1 MTENNAPSHP
11 NSVSSVPRQLAK
23 MDNQVDELSALPT
36 SKQTLSGIR
45 ESSTRC
51 RDLLNQISSLDS
63 ITDAADARD
72 IITSFNIWAAN
83 LGIFDEGRLSVAY
96 RLKDAPQGSHL
107 TEKLLIELE
116 RHLGNWNS
124 LLNINSF

>member
-1 MTENNAPSHP
+1 MFSGSSLITENNAPSHQIL
-11 NSVSSVPRQLAK
+11 VSSVPGQLIK
-23 MDNQVDELSALPT
+23 MDDQVDDSSVLPT

-45 ESSTRC
+45 ELSIRC
-51 RDLLNQISSLDS
+51 RDLLNQMATLDS

-72 IITSFNIWAAN
+72 IMTSFNIWAAN

-96 RLKDAPQGSHL
+96 RLKDAPQVSQL

-116 RHLGNWNS
+116 RYLGN
-124 LLNINSF
+124 